1 MNEVREIVTKAVVA
15 KGKKAMHITHVIET
29 SVHPYSILGCWI
41 INSEFEASKNL
52 DVVDIF
58 GTFEVNIWYSSLE
71 NTKTD
76 VLRETVSYQKDI
88 KIKKIV
94 KSYIDNNVDVL
105 AKVLRHPTVIKAKI
119 DDDKIILDIEF
130 EILAE
135 IIGETKIQ
143 VTVFNPINNEE
154 EDIEDLDIEV
164 NENFLNLK
172 KE

>member
-1 MNEVREIVTKAVVA
+1 MS
-15 KGKKAMHITHVIET
+15 IT
-29 SVHPYSILGCWI
+29 
-41 INSEFEASKNL
+41 SEFEASKNL
-52 DVVDIF
+52 DAVDIF
-58 GTFEVNIWYSSLE
+58 GTFEVNIWYSCLE

-88 KIKKIV
+88 KTKKIV

-119 DDDKIILDIEF
+119 DDDKIILDIEL

-164 NENFLNLK
+164 DENFLNSK